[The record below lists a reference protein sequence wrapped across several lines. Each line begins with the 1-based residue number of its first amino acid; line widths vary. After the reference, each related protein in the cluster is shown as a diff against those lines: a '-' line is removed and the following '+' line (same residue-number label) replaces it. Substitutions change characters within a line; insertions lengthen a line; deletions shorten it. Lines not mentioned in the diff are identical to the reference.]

1 MRWQYVTVLM
11 LLLALLVVPG
21 AAQGTRYLYG
31 SPDLSATIAGTN
43 EFAPGAETQLA
54 VIISNSGLNTFKMV
68 GSTLITPD
76 DQPNTAKLVTVA
88 LKGTDTPFTIK
99 TDPQFLSDIMGG
111 ASATATFNVKVAD
124 SAEPGTYTLP
134 LEVTY
139 TYLQDAEDYG
149 DALRYNYQKKTLTLP
164 LTVRVTPDLRVEV
177 LDVRSES
184 LNVGTEGYVY
194 MTLKNIGHDT
204 ANKAIAK
211 VVRNDAS
218 PLIPTD
224 GSAYIG
230 TFEPGET
237 VDVRFKVSVADSAE
251 PQSYPLDI
259 AVTYED
265 YEGKTVTS
273 QPATIGLPVGGKIAF
288 EVVSPVS
295 TLYLGSNSILEVV
308 YRNAG
313 AATVY
318 NAQARISAVD
328 PFTSSDDTAFLG
340 DLAPGETTTA
350 RFEVNVDNDGT
361 EKEYGI
367 DSEIR
372 YRDELD
378 NSKISD
384 TMKVKVAL
392 ERRQGA
398 FFTNP
403 VFLVVLAAIIIGAG
417 YYIFVYRKK
426 RGSTTPG

>member
-1 MRWQYVTVLM
+1 MRWQHVPVLM

-21 AAQGTRYLYG
+21 AAQGAKYLYG
-31 SPDLSATIAGTN
+31 SPDLSAAIAGTN
-43 EFAPGAETQLA
+43 QFAPGAETPLA
-54 VIISNSGLNTFKMV
+54 IIVSNSGLNTHKIV

-76 DQPNTAKLVTVA
+76 DQPNTAKLVTVE
-88 LKGTDTPFTIK
+88 LKSTDTPFTVK
-99 TDPQFLSDIMGG
+99 TGAQFVSDIMGG
-111 ASATATFNVKVAD
+111 ASATATFDVKVAD
-124 SAEPGTYTLP
+124 SAEPGTYVLP

-139 TYLQDAEDYG
+139 TYLAEAEEYG
-149 DALRYNYQKKTLTLP
+149 SDLLRYNYQKKTVTLP
-164 LTVRVTPDLRVEV
+164 LEVRVTPDLQVEV
-177 LDVRSES
+177 LDVRTGS

-194 MTLKNIGHDT
+194 MTLKNVGHDT
-204 ANKAIAK
+204 AQKAVAM
-211 VVRNDAS
+211 VTRSGAS

-224 GSAYIG
+224 GNAYIG
-230 TFEPGET
+230 TFGPGET
-237 VDVRFKVSVADSAE
+237 VDVKFKVSVANTAE
-251 PQSYPLDI
+251 PQSYPLDV

-273 QPATIGLPVGGKIAF
+273 RPTTIGIPVGGKIAF

-295 TLYLGSNSILEVV
+295 TLYLGQKSILEVE

-340 DLAPGETTTA
+340 DLAPGETATA
-350 RFEVNVDNDGT
+350 RFEVNVDGAGIA
-361 EKEYGI
+361 KEYGI

-372 YRDELD
+372 YRDNLD

-384 TMKVKVAL
+384 SMKVRVAL
-392 ERRQGA
+392 EQRQSTL
-398 FFTNP
+398 FTNP
-403 VFLVVLAAIIIGAG
+403 VFLIAVLAVIAGAG

-426 RGSTTPG
+426 QG

>member
-1 MRWQYVTVLM
+1 MRWQYLPVLM
-11 LLLALLVVPG
+11 LLLALLAAPG
-21 AAQGTRYLYG
+21 AAQGVKYLYG
-31 SPDLSATIAGTN
+31 SPELSATISGSN
-43 EFAPGAETQLA
+43 QFAPGADTQLV
-54 VIISNSGLNTFKMV
+54 VIISNSGLNDIK
-68 GSTLITPD
+68 IATPSVPAD
-76 DQPNTAKLVTVA
+76 DLPNTAKLVTA
-88 LKGTDTPFTIK
+88 GLKSADTPFTVK
-99 TDPQFLSDIMGG
+99 TDPQFLSDIRGG
-111 ASATATFNVKVAD
+111 AAATATFNVKVAD

-139 TYLQDAEDYG
+139 TYLQDAEDLG
-149 DALRYNYQKKTLTLP
+149 DLLRNNYQKKTVTLP

-194 MTLKNIGHDT
+194 MTLKNVGHDT
-204 ANKAIAK
+204 ANKAIAM
-211 VVRNDAS
+211 VTRSGAS

-224 GSAYIG
+224 GNAYVG
-230 TFEPGET
+230 TFGPGET
-237 VDVRFKVSVADSAE
+237 VDVKFKVSVADTAE
-251 PQSYPLDI
+251 PQSYPMDV

-273 QPATIGLPVGGKIAF
+273 RPATIGLPVGGKIAF
-288 EVVSPVS
+288 EVVSPPS
-295 TLYLGSNSILEVV
+295 TLYLGQKSILEVV
-308 YRNAG
+308 YKNSG

-340 DLAPGETTTA
+340 DLAPGETATA

-372 YRDELD
+372 YRDDLD

-384 TMKVKVAL
+384 TMKVQVAL
-392 ERRQGA
+392 ERRQGTL
-398 FFTNP
+398 FTNP
-403 VFLVVLAAIIIGAG
+403 VFLIAVLAVIIGAG

-426 RGSTTPG
+426 QR

>member
-1 MRWQYVTVLM
+1 
-11 LLLALLVVPG
+11 
-21 AAQGTRYLYG
+21 
-31 SPDLSATIAGTN
+31 STIT
-43 EFAPGAETQLA
+43 
-54 VIISNSGLNTFKMV
+54 
-68 GSTLITPD
+68 TPD

-111 ASATATFNVKVAD
+111 ASQTATFDVKVAD
-124 SAEPGTYTLP
+124 SAEPGTYVLP

-164 LTVRVTPDLRVEV
+164 LTVRITPDLRVEV

-211 VVRNDAS
+211 VTRDDNS

-237 VDVRFKVSVADSAE
+237 VDVKFKVSVADSAE

-259 AVTYED
+259 AVAYED

-273 QPATIGLPVGGKIAF
+273 RSATIGLPVGGKIAF
-288 EVVSPVS
+288 EVVSPTS
-295 TLYLGSNSILEVV
+295 TLYLGSKSVLEVV

-318 NAQARISAVD
+318 NAQARISAVN

-340 DLAPGETTTA
+340 DLAPGETATA
-350 RFEVNVDNDGT
+350 RFEMNVDGEGT

-372 YRDELD
+372 YRDDLD

-392 ERRQGA
+392 EKSQGT

-403 VFLVVLAAIIIGAG
+403 VFLVVLAAVIIGAG

-426 RGSTTPG
+426 RG

>member
-1 MRWQYVTVLM
+1 MRWQYIPVLM
-11 LLLALLVVPG
+11 LLLALLIVPG
-21 AAQGTRYLYG
+21 SAQGAKYLYG
-31 SPDLSATIAGTN
+31 SPDLSATISGTN
-43 EFAPGAETQLA
+43 EFAPGAETPLT
-54 VIISNSGLNTFKMV
+54 VIISNSGLNTHKIV

-76 DQPNTAKLVTVA
+76 DQPNTAKLVTVG
-88 LKGTDTPFTIK
+88 LKGTDTPFTVK

-111 ASATATFNVKVAD
+111 AAATATFNVKVAD
-124 SAEPGTYTLP
+124 SAEPGTYVLP
-134 LEVTY
+134 LEVSY
-139 TYLQDAEDYG
+139 TYLADAEEYG
-149 DALRYNYQKKTLTLP
+149 GDLLRYNYQPKTETLP
-164 LTVRVTPDLRVEV
+164 LTVQVTPDLQVEI
-177 LDVRSES
+177 LDMRTES

-194 MTLKNIGHDT
+194 MTLKNVGHDT
-204 ANKAIAK
+204 ANKAIAM
-211 VVRNDAS
+211 VTRSGAS

-224 GSAYIG
+224 GNAYVG

-237 VDVRFKVSVADSAE
+237 VDVKFKVSVADTAE
-251 PQSYPLDI
+251 PQSYPLDV

-273 QPATIGLPVGGKIAF
+273 RPATIGLPVGGKIAF
-288 EVVSPVS
+288 EVVSPAS
-295 TLYLGSNSILEVV
+295 TLYLGQKSILEVE
-308 YRNAG
+308 YKNSG

-340 DLAPGETTTA
+340 DLAPGQTATA
-350 RFEVNVDNDGT
+350 RFEVNVDSDGT

-372 YRDELD
+372 YRDDLD

-392 ERRQGA
+392 EKRQGA
-398 FFTNP
+398 FFTNT
-403 VFLVVLAAIIIGAG
+403 VFLIAVLAVIIGAG

-426 RGSTTPG
+426 QR